1 MSDSKLHL
9 MSFAPVPDTK
19 TTVHV
24 VGLPDSLRDAL
35 FTLMP
40 PRKEGGYLNTKVLK
54 DDLRCWLDRA
64 VELNP
69 VRPNVHTD
77 SWLIAL
83 APIDLAKLC
92 NVIAVWIS
100 SRKDI
105 DTQSPAY
112 RKVMGMLHPE
122 TFEEAVR
129 GEEIRLF
136 SGDGRPTGRL
146 TFPAFSAQVAD
157 AIADIPLELANG
169 MVENF
174 SRVSRGNGN
183 VYELISDIHWHKED
197 PWAFA
202 LRFHVETLPV
212 GRKARLNMDVA
223 VRRFIG
229 KPWQDDP
236 FLKHDVNAYV
246 RTEGGTL
253 RVVPY
258 GYDKQ
263 KRDLAWDP
271 AALANYEFASGT
283 GLPAVREYLED
294 MGRYARDGSQP
305 QILSP
310 YAMTASWASKPSVA
324 SGASVIDKAMFFEAV
339 AARLKDIAEPV
350 GALDS
355 LQLTHLKASIEEPRQ
370 ADWDKDP
377 VSARARQETWGR
389 ANRARLAHCT
399 GRDRAVFQLIGNQDD
414 ARLLDMA
421 RAEISRFLGGEGAVD
436 GFEVEIDNIPANDLL
451 NRMENTGDSQA
462 KIRWRKVAA
471 ALPEATDPT
480 ACIVV
485 LPGAESYKPKGKDDG
500 GDPKRALRIAFAKTG
515 RLTQFIEPEDS
526 KDSPEIRAR
535 VAVRDLMRQLGFVP
549 EPARNSRGID
559 TSIPAIGLKVYN
571 SGNGKARASFPYCVR
586 QDMRSGAVTV
596 YCPLLPDGS
605 LPYWRALIEFARLSG
620 SEGFPDSCKRANGMA
635 LKRMLHGI
643 VRATGDRPELLLV
656 NSYGRIRQRDWWPV
670 GVPAVHEVSDV
681 GADPRL
687 VAARALDLDRLLHP
701 VLEGIVELHDL
712 AAGDQ
717 AVRLDLG
724 EHGEAGGGAHA
735 GQADVQLALGEDLRV
750 DAAGIERQALRLV
763 DGDGVGELER
773 DLGIGTH
780 DGGLDPVDGPAL
792 IVHLDDGLGL
802 VDLPS
807 VPLDAD
813 LLVHPVELDRHGVR
827 GRVGDGALRA
837 VDVTLLRAVHERH
850 HAGAAAQDDPLR
862 RHLVAV

>member
-112 RKVMGMLHPE
+112 CKVMGMLHPE
-122 TFEEAVR
+122 TFEEAVH
-129 GEEIRLF
+129 GEETCLF

-283 GLPAVREYLED
+283 GLPAVREYLEG

-377 VSARARQETWGR
+377 VGARARQEAWGR
-389 ANRARLAHCT
+389 ANRARLARCT

-421 RAEISRFLGGEGAVD
+421 RAEISCFLGGEGAVD

-471 ALPEATDPT
+471 AA
-480 ACIVV
+480 
-485 LPGAESYKPKGKDDG
+485 
-500 GDPKRALRIAFAKTG
+500 
-515 RLTQFIEPEDS
+515 
-526 KDSPEIRAR
+526 
-535 VAVRDLMRQLGFVP
+535 
-549 EPARNSRGID
+549 SR
-559 TSIPAIGLKVYN
+559 
-571 SGNGKARASFPYCVR
+571 
-586 QDMRSGAVTV
+586 
-596 YCPLLPDGS
+596 
-605 LPYWRALIEFARLSG
+605 
-620 SEGFPDSCKRANGMA
+620 
-635 LKRMLHGI
+635 
-643 VRATGDRPELLLV
+643 GDRPDRVHSGPAGRRELQAQGQRRRRRPQARPAHRVRENRAPDPIHRTRGLE
-656 NSYGRIRQRDWWPV
+656 GRSRDPRSRRRPRPHAPARFRTRTGTQFARHRYLDPGDRVEGLQLRQRQ
-670 GVPAVHEVSDV
+670 
-681 GADPRL
+681 GA
-687 VAARALDLDRLLHP
+687 
-701 VLEGIVELHDL
+701 
-712 AAGDQ
+712 
-717 AVRLDLG
+717 
-724 EHGEAGGGAHA
+724 
-735 GQADVQLALGEDLRV
+735 
-750 DAAGIERQALRLV
+750 
-763 DGDGVGELER
+763 GEL
-773 DLGIGTH
+773 
-780 DGGLDPVDGPAL
+780 P
-792 IVHLDDGLGL
+792 
-802 VDLPS
+802 
-807 VPLDAD
+807 
-813 LLVHPVELDRHGVR
+813 
-827 GRVGDGALRA
+827 
-837 VDVTLLRAVHERH
+837 LLRPTGHEKRCRH
-850 HAGAAAQDDPLR
+850 RVLPPPT
-862 RHLVAV
+862 

>member
-105 DTQSPAY
+105 DTQSPAF

-129 GEEIRLF
+129 GEEICLF
-136 SGDGRPTGRL
+136 SGDGRPTGGL

-157 AIADIPLELANG
+157 AIADIPLKLANG

-229 KPWQDDP
+229 KPWQDGP

-339 AARLKDIAEPV
+339 
-350 GALDS
+350 
-355 LQLTHLKASIEEPRQ
+355 
-370 ADWDKDP
+370 
-377 VSARARQETWGR
+377 
-389 ANRARLAHCT
+389 
-399 GRDRAVFQLIGNQDD
+399 
-414 ARLLDMA
+414 
-421 RAEISRFLGGEGAVD
+421 D

-471 ALPEATDPT
+471 ALPEATDPA

-559 TSIPAIGLKVYN
+559 ISIPAIGLKVYN

-586 QDMRSGAVTV
+586 QDMRSGVVTV

-656 NSYGRIRQRDWWPV
+656 NSYVRIRQRDWWP
-670 GVPAVHEVSDV
+670 GISDSGLESGPLSYGPTGYEEPLDLAGSKLRILRIRSGLNGEVPDWFTDEVAAG
-681 GADPRL
+681 GADDGTVPNRRDKQGLFKMDGYFLALAPRPGDAQYKWSARGSKYDSPT
-687 VAARALDLDRLLHP
+687 AAFCEKTINEYCLLSP
-701 VLEGIVELHDL
+701 G
-712 AAGDQ
+712 
-717 AVRLDLG
+717 
-724 EHGEAGGGAHA
+724 GEAEALASVKYAEALRGCM
-735 GQADVQLALGEDLRV
+735 VQLYKNDMRV
-750 DAAGIERQALRLV
+750 NLPAPLHLAEQVEEYILDW
-763 DGDGVGELER
+763 EL
-773 DLGIGTH
+773 T
-780 DGGLDPVDGPAL
+780 
-792 IVHLDDGLGL
+792 
-802 VDLPS
+802 
-807 VPLDAD
+807 
-813 LLVHPVELDRHGVR
+813 
-827 GRVGDGALRA
+827 GRR
-837 VDVTLLRAVHERH
+837 
-850 HAGAAAQDDPLR
+850 
-862 RHLVAV
+862 

>member
-105 DTQSPAY
+105 DTQSPAF

-129 GEEIRLF
+129 GEEICLF
-136 SGDGRPTGRL
+136 SGDGRPTGGL

-157 AIADIPLELANG
+157 AIADIPLKLANG

-229 KPWQDDP
+229 KPWQDGP

-310 YAMTASWASKPSVA
+310 YALAPRPGDAQYKWSARGSKYDSPTAAFCEKTINEYCLLSPGGEAEA
-324 SGASVIDKAMFFEAV
+324 LASVKYAEALRGCMV
-339 AARLKDIAEPV
+339 QLYKNDMRVNLPAPLHLAEQV
-350 GALDS
+350 
-355 LQLTHLKASIEEPRQ
+355 EEYIW
-370 ADWDKDP
+370 DW
-377 VSARARQETWGR
+377 E
-389 ANRARLAHCT
+389 LT
-399 GRDRAVFQLIGNQDD
+399 GRR
-414 ARLLDMA
+414 
-421 RAEISRFLGGEGAVD
+421 
-436 GFEVEIDNIPANDLL
+436 
-451 NRMENTGDSQA
+451 
-462 KIRWRKVAA
+462 
-471 ALPEATDPT
+471 
-480 ACIVV
+480 
-485 LPGAESYKPKGKDDG
+485 
-500 GDPKRALRIAFAKTG
+500 
-515 RLTQFIEPEDS
+515 
-526 KDSPEIRAR
+526 
-535 VAVRDLMRQLGFVP
+535 
-549 EPARNSRGID
+549 
-559 TSIPAIGLKVYN
+559 
-571 SGNGKARASFPYCVR
+571 
-586 QDMRSGAVTV
+586 
-596 YCPLLPDGS
+596 
-605 LPYWRALIEFARLSG
+605 
-620 SEGFPDSCKRANGMA
+620 
-635 LKRMLHGI
+635 
-643 VRATGDRPELLLV
+643 
-656 NSYGRIRQRDWWPV
+656 
-670 GVPAVHEVSDV
+670 
-681 GADPRL
+681 
-687 VAARALDLDRLLHP
+687 
-701 VLEGIVELHDL
+701 
-712 AAGDQ
+712 
-717 AVRLDLG
+717 
-724 EHGEAGGGAHA
+724 
-735 GQADVQLALGEDLRV
+735 
-750 DAAGIERQALRLV
+750 
-763 DGDGVGELER
+763 
-773 DLGIGTH
+773 
-780 DGGLDPVDGPAL
+780 
-792 IVHLDDGLGL
+792 
-802 VDLPS
+802 
-807 VPLDAD
+807 
-813 LLVHPVELDRHGVR
+813 
-827 GRVGDGALRA
+827 
-837 VDVTLLRAVHERH
+837 
-850 HAGAAAQDDPLR
+850 
-862 RHLVAV
+862 

>member
-83 APIDLAKLC
+83 VPIDLAKLC

-105 DTQSPAY
+105 DTQSPAF

-129 GEEIRLF
+129 GEEICLF
-136 SGDGRPTGRL
+136 SGDGRPTGGL

-157 AIADIPLELANG
+157 AIADIPLKLANG

-229 KPWQDDP
+229 KPWQDGP

-305 QILSP
+305 QIISP

-324 SGASVIDKAMFFEAV
+324 SGASVIDKAMFFE
-339 AARLKDIAEPV
+339 
-350 GALDS
+350 
-355 LQLTHLKASIEEPRQ
+355 
-370 ADWDKDP
+370 
-377 VSARARQETWGR
+377 
-389 ANRARLAHCT
+389 
-399 GRDRAVFQLIGNQDD
+399 
-414 ARLLDMA
+414 
-421 RAEISRFLGGEGAVD
+421 AVD

-462 KIRWRKVAA
+462 KIRGRKVAA
-471 ALPEATDPT
+471 ALPEATDPA

-559 TSIPAIGLKVYN
+559 ISIPAIGLKVYN

-586 QDMRSGAVTV
+586 QDMRSGVVTV

-656 NSYGRIRQRDWWPV
+656 NSYVRIRQRDWWP
-670 GVPAVHEVSDV
+670 GISDSGLESGPLSYGPTGYEEPLDLAGSKLRILRIRSGLNGEVPDWFTDEVAAG
-681 GADPRL
+681 GADDGTVPNRRDKQGLFKMDGYFLALAPRPGDAQYKWSARGSKYDSPT
-687 VAARALDLDRLLHP
+687 AAFCEKTINEYCLLSP
-701 VLEGIVELHDL
+701 G
-712 AAGDQ
+712 
-717 AVRLDLG
+717 
-724 EHGEAGGGAHA
+724 GEAEALASVKYAEALRGCM
-735 GQADVQLALGEDLRV
+735 VQLYKNDMRV
-750 DAAGIERQALRLV
+750 NLPAPLHLAEQVEEYIWDW
-763 DGDGVGELER
+763 EL
-773 DLGIGTH
+773 T
-780 DGGLDPVDGPAL
+780 
-792 IVHLDDGLGL
+792 
-802 VDLPS
+802 
-807 VPLDAD
+807 
-813 LLVHPVELDRHGVR
+813 
-827 GRVGDGALRA
+827 GRR
-837 VDVTLLRAVHERH
+837 
-850 HAGAAAQDDPLR
+850 
-862 RHLVAV
+862 

>member
-157 AIADIPLELANG
+157 AIADIPLKLANG

-339 AARLKDIAEPV
+339 
-350 GALDS
+350 
-355 LQLTHLKASIEEPRQ
+355 
-370 ADWDKDP
+370 
-377 VSARARQETWGR
+377 
-389 ANRARLAHCT
+389 
-399 GRDRAVFQLIGNQDD
+399 
-414 ARLLDMA
+414 
-421 RAEISRFLGGEGAVD
+421 D

-559 TSIPAIGLKVYN
+559 ISIPAIGLKVYN

-586 QDMRSGAVTV
+586 QDMRSGVVTV

-656 NSYGRIRQRDWWPV
+656 NSYGRIRQRDWWP
-670 GVPAVHEVSDV
+670 GISDSGLESGPLSYGPTGYEEPLDLAGSKLRILRIRSGLNGEVPDWFTDEVAAG
-681 GADPRL
+681 GADDGTVPNRRDKQGLFKMDGYFLALAPRPGDAQYKWSARGSKYDSPT
-687 VAARALDLDRLLHP
+687 AAFCEKTINEYCLLSP
-701 VLEGIVELHDL
+701 G
-712 AAGDQ
+712 
-717 AVRLDLG
+717 
-724 EHGEAGGGAHA
+724 GEAEALASVKYAEALRGCM
-735 GQADVQLALGEDLRV
+735 VQLYKNDMRV
-750 DAAGIERQALRLV
+750 NLPAPLHLAEQVEEYIWDW
-763 DGDGVGELER
+763 EL
-773 DLGIGTH
+773 T
-780 DGGLDPVDGPAL
+780 
-792 IVHLDDGLGL
+792 
-802 VDLPS
+802 
-807 VPLDAD
+807 
-813 LLVHPVELDRHGVR
+813 
-827 GRVGDGALRA
+827 GRR
-837 VDVTLLRAVHERH
+837 
-850 HAGAAAQDDPLR
+850 
-862 RHLVAV
+862 

>member
-105 DTQSPAY
+105 DTQSPAF

-129 GEEIRLF
+129 GEEICLF
-136 SGDGRPTGRL
+136 SGDGRPTGGL

-157 AIADIPLELANG
+157 AIADIPLKLANG

-229 KPWQDDP
+229 KPWQDGP

-339 AARLKDIAEPV
+339 
-350 GALDS
+350 
-355 LQLTHLKASIEEPRQ
+355 
-370 ADWDKDP
+370 
-377 VSARARQETWGR
+377 
-389 ANRARLAHCT
+389 
-399 GRDRAVFQLIGNQDD
+399 
-414 ARLLDMA
+414 
-421 RAEISRFLGGEGAVD
+421 D

-471 ALPEATDPT
+471 ALPEATDPA

-559 TSIPAIGLKVYN
+559 ISIPAIGLKVYN

-586 QDMRSGAVTV
+586 QDMRSGVVTV

-643 VRATGDRPELLLV
+643 VHAGCDRPELLLV
-656 NSYGRIRQRDWWPV
+656 NSYVRIRQRDWWP
-670 GVPAVHEVSDV
+670 GISDSGLESGPLSYGPTGYEEPLDLAGSKLRILRIRSGLNGEVPDWFTDEVAAG
-681 GADPRL
+681 GADDGTVPNRRDKQGLFKMDGYFLALAPRPGDAQYKWSARGSKYDSPT
-687 VAARALDLDRLLHP
+687 AAFCEKTINEYCLLSP
-701 VLEGIVELHDL
+701 G
-712 AAGDQ
+712 
-717 AVRLDLG
+717 
-724 EHGEAGGGAHA
+724 GEAEALASVKYAEALRGCM
-735 GQADVQLALGEDLRV
+735 VQLYKNDMRV
-750 DAAGIERQALRLV
+750 NLPAPLHLAEQVEEYIWDW
-763 DGDGVGELER
+763 EL
-773 DLGIGTH
+773 T
-780 DGGLDPVDGPAL
+780 
-792 IVHLDDGLGL
+792 
-802 VDLPS
+802 
-807 VPLDAD
+807 
-813 LLVHPVELDRHGVR
+813 
-827 GRVGDGALRA
+827 GRR
-837 VDVTLLRAVHERH
+837 
-850 HAGAAAQDDPLR
+850 
-862 RHLVAV
+862 

>member
-1 MSDSKLHL
+1 
-9 MSFAPVPDTK
+9 
-19 TTVHV
+19 
-24 VGLPDSLRDAL
+24 
-35 FTLMP
+35 
-40 PRKEGGYLNTKVLK
+40 
-54 DDLRCWLDRA
+54 
-64 VELNP
+64 
-69 VRPNVHTD
+69 
-77 SWLIAL
+77 
-83 APIDLAKLC
+83 
-92 NVIAVWIS
+92 
-100 SRKDI
+100 
-105 DTQSPAY
+105 
-112 RKVMGMLHPE
+112 MGMLHPE

-480 ACIVV
+480 ACIVA

-656 NSYGRIRQRDWWPV
+656 NSYGRIRQRDWWP
-670 GVPAVHEVSDV
+670 GISDSGLESGPLSYGPTGYEEPLGLAGSKLRILRIRSGLNGEVPDWFTDEVAAG
-681 GADPRL
+681 GADDGTVPNRRDKQGLFKMDGYFLALAPRPGDAQYKWSARGSKYDSPT
-687 VAARALDLDRLLHP
+687 AAFCEKTINEYCLLSP
-701 VLEGIVELHDL
+701 G
-712 AAGDQ
+712 
-717 AVRLDLG
+717 
-724 EHGEAGGGAHA
+724 GEAEALASVKYAEALRGCM
-735 GQADVQLALGEDLRV
+735 VQLYKNDMRV
-750 DAAGIERQALRLV
+750 NLPAPLHLAEQVEEYIWDW
-763 DGDGVGELER
+763 EL
-773 DLGIGTH
+773 T
-780 DGGLDPVDGPAL
+780 
-792 IVHLDDGLGL
+792 
-802 VDLPS
+802 
-807 VPLDAD
+807 
-813 LLVHPVELDRHGVR
+813 
-827 GRVGDGALRA
+827 GRR
-837 VDVTLLRAVHERH
+837 
-850 HAGAAAQDDPLR
+850 
-862 RHLVAV
+862 